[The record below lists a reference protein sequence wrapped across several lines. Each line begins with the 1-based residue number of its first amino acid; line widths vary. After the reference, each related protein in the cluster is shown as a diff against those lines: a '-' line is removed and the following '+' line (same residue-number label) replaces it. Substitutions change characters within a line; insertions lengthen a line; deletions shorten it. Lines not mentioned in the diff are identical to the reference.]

1 MRITT
6 LALLSAAAPLA
17 TGAAHAADIDASSR
31 IDSVVV
37 FPDGAMVSRQAELS
51 LPQGASTVLIK
62 GLPAVLDPAS
72 VRVEAT
78 ADGELAIGAVETRLS
93 PGDAKPALD
102 PALEAKIT
110 ALKEE
115 HDKVAARLDA
125 LEVKRKSI
133 VRFSEF
139 DPAKVGKDD
148 KGLDP
153 ANWKAA
159 WDAVGEELAKV
170 NEESRVVRAK
180 QTELADQLAALEQAR
195 QTPARP
201 GAPKRDVTI
210 VVSANAPLK
219 AGLTLTYRVAQAA
232 WAPRYDARLD
242 TGAKDRPATLDLVR
256 RAEITQR
263 TGEDWDQAALSVSTV
278 RTIGGTA
285 APEVTPLIVS
295 FDDVIVP
302 LAGAAQ
308 ERASQ
313 SARLKAVAPAAPA
326 PLAEDRAQAAKPQPA
341 KPVLATLEAGAF
353 QATFKVP
360 GRVSV
365 PRDGSPKTFALSS
378 THLTPE
384 LIARTSPALDAAA
397 FLDVAFVQNEDAPL
411 LPGEVNVHRDGV
423 YVGKG
428 RFPLVAPGDKAT
440 LGAGRDD
447 RIKVTR
453 VPLRQKDSE
462 PGWINSAR
470 TQVTEFKTTVK
481 NLHDTPVHITVTD
494 RLPVSDV
501 NQITVEPLST
511 NTPPTDKTVCD
522 KRGVMAWSFDLAAG
536 DARDIRLG
544 WRMRWPGDRDIFM
557 RVEPK

>member
-1 MRITT
+1 MRITA

-17 TGAAHAADIDASSR
+17 AGAAHAADIDAASR

-37 FPDGAMVSRQAELS
+37 FPDGAIVSRQAELT
-51 LPQGASTVLIK
+51 LPPGASTVLIK

-102 PALEAKIT
+102 PALEARIT

-115 HDKVAARLDA
+115 QGKVAARLDA

-153 ANWKAA
+153 AHWKTA
-159 WDAVGEELAKV
+159 WDTVGEELAKV
-170 NEESRVVRAK
+170 NEESRVVRAR
-180 QTELADQLAALEQAR
+180 QSELADQLTALEQAR
-195 QTPARP
+195 PVPARP
-201 GAPKRDVTI
+201 GAPKRDVVI
-210 VVSANAPLK
+210 AVAANAPLK
-219 AGLTLTYRVAQAA
+219 AGLTLTYRVTQAA
-232 WAPRYDARLD
+232 WTPRYDARLD
-242 TGAKDRPATLDLVR
+242 TGAKDRAAALDLVR
-256 RAEITQR
+256 RAEIAQR
-263 TGEDWDQAALSVSTV
+263 TGEDWDQATLSVSTV

-285 APEVTPLIVS
+285 APDVTPLIVS
-295 FDDVIVP
+295 FDDIVVP
-302 LAGAAQ
+302 LGGSAQ
-308 ERASQ
+308 ERAAAQ
-313 SARLKAVAPAAPA
+313 RLKAAPAPAAPA
-326 PLAEDRAQAAKPQPA
+326 PRAEDQAMAA

-353 QATFKVP
+353 QASFKVP

-365 PRDGSPKTFALSS
+365 PRDGSPKTFTLSE
-378 THLTPE
+378 THLAPE
-384 LIARTSPALDAAA
+384 LIGRTSPALDASA
-397 FLDVAFVQNEDAPL
+397 FLDIAFTHNDDAPL
-411 LPGEVNVHRDGV
+411 LPGEVSIHRDGV

-481 NLHDTPVHITVTD
+481 NLHDTPIRITVTD
-494 RLPVSDV
+494 RVPVSDIT
-501 NQITVEPLST
+501 QITVEPLST
-511 NTPPTDKTVCD
+511 NTPPTDKSVAD

-536 DARDIRLG
+536 EARDIRLG
-544 WRMRWPGDRDIFM
+544 WRLRWPGDRDIFM

>member
-17 TGAAHAADIDASSR
+17 AGAAHAADIDATSR

-51 LPQGASTVLIK
+51 LPPGASTVLIK

-93 PGDAKPALD
+93 PGDAKPVLD

-110 ALKEE
+110 ALRDER
-115 HDKVAARLDA
+115 DKVAARLDA

-153 ANWKAA
+153 AAWKTA

-170 NEESRVVRAK
+170 NEESRVVRTK
-180 QTELADQLAALEQAR
+180 HTELADQLAALEQAR
-195 QTPARP
+195 QTPTRP
-201 GAPKRDVTI
+201 GAPKRDVVI
-210 VVSANAPLK
+210 AVSANAPLK
-219 AGLTLTYRVAQAA
+219 AGLTLTYRVSQAA

-242 TGAKDRPATLDLVR
+242 TGAKGRAAALDLVR

-263 TGEDWDQAALSVSTV
+263 TGEDWDQATLSVSTV

-285 APEVTPLIVS
+285 APDVTPLIVS
-295 FDDVIVP
+295 FDDVVVP
-302 LAGAAQ
+302 LAGGAQ

-313 SARLKAVAPAAPA
+313 PPRLKAMPAPTAPA
-326 PLAEDRAQAAKPQPA
+326 PRAEDQVQAA

-353 QATFKVP
+353 QASFKVP

-365 PRDGSPKTFALSS
+365 PRDGSPKTFTLSE

-384 LIARTSPALDAAA
+384 LIARTSPALDTSA
-397 FLDVAFVQNEDAPL
+397 FLDVAFIQNDDAPL
-411 LPGEVNVHRDGV
+411 LPGEVSIHRDGV

-462 PGWINSAR
+462 PGWINSSR
-470 TQVTEFKTTVK
+470 TQVTEFKTSIK
-481 NLHDTPVHITVTD
+481 NLHDTPIRMTVTD
-494 RLPVSDV
+494 RLPVSDIT
-501 NQITVEPLST
+501 QITVEPLST
-511 NTPPTDKTVCD
+511 NTPPTDKSVAD

-536 DARDIRLG
+536 EARDIRLG
-544 WRMRWPGDRDIFM
+544 WRLRWPGDRDIFM